1 MKRCCARIARLVS
14 VLLVVQA
21 GGMLPRA
28 EQRSAAADAR
38 AAADDDRV
46 PQFEFDPSWPKQ
58 PFPNYEILGNVIGL
72 AIDGRDHIWV
82 LSRHQTVTEQEQ
94 GAALTVPGALCCRP
108 AKPVVEIDRA
118 GTVIQ
123 EWGGPEAGRT
133 WVSMEHGIFVDRDDH
148 VWIGS
153 PQDSF
158 LMKLTRDGRF
168 LMSIGEP
175 GHKEPTSSNPKI
187 LGGPAPWVD
196 SKTNEL
202 YVADGYRNRRVI
214 VFDAGNG
221 SFKRMWGAYGK
232 APDDSVPW
240 KFNPEGTDR
249 TPSSQ
254 FQTTTGVVVSQD
266 GLVYVS
272 DRSNNRIQVFKT
284 DGTFVREVFIE
295 PKTPR
300 GTIHQ
305 LALSAD
311 AEQRFIYAADPRDM
325 RIWIL
330 RRRGLEVLSW
340 FGYGGHQA
348 GGFVSP
354 ACVVVDSSNNLYVG
368 EGQEGKRVQR
378 FRYKGL
384 TANTRQPGR

>member
-1 MKRCCARIARLVS
+1 MS
-14 VLLVVQA
+14 VRADQRPAVAEATVA
-21 GGMLPRA
+21 GDDTIPR
-28 EQRSAAADAR
+28 
-38 AAADDDRV
+38 
-46 PQFEFDPSWPKQ
+46 FEFDPSWPKQ

-72 AIDGRDHIWV
+72 AIDARDHIWV
-82 LSRHQTVTEQEQ
+82 LNRHQTVTEQEQ

-108 AKPVVEIDRA
+108 ARPVVEIDRA
-118 GTVIQ
+118 GSVIQ
-123 EWGGPEAGRT
+123 EWGGPEAGQT

-175 GHKEPTSSNPKI
+175 GHKEATSSNPKI

-196 SKTNEL
+196 SRTNEL

-214 VFDAGNG
+214 VFDAATG

-232 APDDSVPW
+232 PPDDSVPW

-254 FQTTTGVVVSQD
+254 FQTTTGVIVSQD
-266 GLVYVS
+266 GLVYVA

-284 DGTFVREVFIE
+284 DGTYVREVFIE

-305 LALSAD
+305 LAFSTD
-311 AEQRFIYAADPRDM
+311 PGQRFVYAADPRDM
-325 RIWIL
+325 RIWVL
-330 RRRGLEVLSW
+330 RRRDLQVLSW

-354 ACVVVDSSNNLYVG
+354 ACVAVDRDNNLYVG

-378 FRYKGL
+378 FLYKGL
-384 TANTRQPGR
+384 TANPAQRGR